1 MDLKTIDQMIKN
13 AESKRQTNEVLMNYA
28 KKENSPDGLLFASAR
43 IKYYKIRERLKQARL
58 NYV

>member
-13 AESKRQTNEVLMNYA
+13 AESKRQANEVLMNYA
-28 KKENSPDGLLFASAR
+28 KKENSPDGFLYALAR
-43 IKYYKIRERLKQARL
+43 IKYYKIRERLKQARP

>member
-1 MDLKTIDQMIKN
+1 MIKN
-13 AESKRQTNEVLMNYA
+13 AELKRQINIMLMRNA
-28 KKENSPDGLLFASAR
+28 VKENSPDGFLYALAR

>member
-13 AESKRQTNEVLMNYA
+13 AELKRQINMVLMRNA
-28 KKENSPDGLLFASAR
+28 TKENSPDGFLYALAR